1 LGRAFQSLDQPA
13 AYAAGLGYYDAVTN
27 ANVCVSEPSLNPL
40 RMNHR
45 KHVSA
50 LLALSALQL
59 IPVACKDK
67 TPPRPPPDAAVPT
80 PLPPAPEAASPE
92 SFRVKFETTKGD
104 FTVEVTRAWAPK
116 GADRFYRLVTEGYF
130 KDIRFFR
137 VLPGFMAQFGLSGNP
152 ALNEKFDALRIAD
165 DPVTQSNKRG
175 MLTFA
180 TAGPNTRT
188 NQFFIN
194 YGDNAS
200 LDVQGF
206 SPFGRVVDGMKVVD
220 AMYGGYGEGA
230 PNGAGPSQ
238 DSIAKK
244 GNEYLQRAFP
254 KLDYIKSATIVK

>member
-1 LGRAFQSLDQPA
+1 
-13 AYAAGLGYYDAVTN
+13 
-27 ANVCVSEPSLNPL
+27 
-40 RMNHR
+40 MNLR
-45 KHVSA
+45 KHAPA
-50 LLALSALQL
+50 LLALLALPL
-59 IPVACKDK
+59 ISVACKEK
-67 TPPRPPPDAAVPT
+67 SPPVPPQEAAEPT
-80 PLPPAPEAASPE
+80 PLPPSTPPDAASPD
-92 SFRVKFETTKGD
+92 SFRVKFTTTKGN
-104 FTVEVTRAWAPK
+104 FTVVVNRAWAPK
-116 GADRFYRLVTEGYF
+116 GADRFHRLVSEGYF

-152 ALNEKFDALRIAD
+152 ALNAKMDTLRIPD

-180 TAGPNTRT
+180 TAGPNTRS

-194 YGDNAS
+194 YGDNTS

-230 PNGAGPSQ
+230 PSGAGPSQ
-238 DSIAKK
+238 ELIVTQ

>member
-1 LGRAFQSLDQPA
+1 
-13 AYAAGLGYYDAVTN
+13 
-27 ANVCVSEPSLNPL
+27 
-40 RMNHR
+40 MNHR
-45 KHVSA
+45 KHASA
-50 LLALSALQL
+50 LLALLALEL

-67 TPPRPPPDAAVPT
+67 TPPTPAAETAAPTPLPAPLPPPPDAA
-80 PLPPAPEAASPE
+80 APE
-92 SFRVKFETTKGD
+92 SFRVKFQTTKGD
-104 FTVEVTRAWAPK
+104 FTVEVNRAWAPK

-137 VLPGFMAQFGLSGNP
+137 VLPGFMAQFGLSGDP
-152 ALNEKFDALRIAD
+152 ALNAKMDTLRIPD

-194 YGDNAS
+194 YADNTT
-200 LDVQGF
+200 LDMQGF

-230 PNGAGPSQ
+230 PDGAGPSQ
-238 DSIAKK
+238 DSIKEK
-244 GNEYLQRAFP
+244 GNGYLRRAFP

>member
-1 LGRAFQSLDQPA
+1 MRSRHSAMTRPK
-13 AYAAGLGYYDAVTN
+13 N
-27 ANVCVSEPSLNPL
+27 ASV
-40 RMNHR
+40 
-45 KHVSA
+45 
-50 LLALSALQL
+50 LLALLALQL

-67 TPPRPPPDAAVPT
+67 TPPAPPPEAAAPT
-80 PLPPAPEAASPE
+80 PLPPTPDAAAPE

-104 FTVEVTRAWAPK
+104 FTVEVTRAWAPR
-116 GADRFYRLVTEGYF
+116 GANRFYRLVTEGYF

-152 ALNEKFDALRIAD
+152 ALNAKMDSLRIPD

-180 TAGPNTRT
+180 TAGPNTRS

-206 SPFGRVVDGMKVVD
+206 SPFGRVVDGMTVVD

-230 PNGAGPSQ
+230 PNGHGPRQ
-238 DSIAKK
+238 DLIATQ

-254 KLDYIKSATIVK
+254 KLDYIKSATIVR

>member
-1 LGRAFQSLDQPA
+1 
-13 AYAAGLGYYDAVTN
+13 
-27 ANVCVSEPSLNPL
+27 
-40 RMNHR
+40 MNHR
-45 KHVSA
+45 KHTSA

-67 TPPRPPPDAAVPT
+67 APPVPPQEAAVVT
-80 PLPPAPEAASPE
+80 PLAPPPEAASPE

-130 KDIRFFR
+130 KDVRFFR
-137 VLPGFMAQFGLSGNP
+137 ALPGFMAQFGLSGNP
-152 ALNEKFDALRIAD
+152 ALNAKMDSLRIPD

-175 MLTFA
+175 MVTFA
-180 TAGPNTRT
+180 TSGPNTRS

-194 YGDNAS
+194 YRDNGS
-200 LDVQGF
+200 LDFQGF
-206 SPFGRVVDGMKVVD
+206 SPFGKVVDGLTVVD

-230 PNGAGPSQ
+230 PNGLGPSQ
-238 DSIAKK
+238 DLIATK

>member
-1 LGRAFQSLDQPA
+1 MNSRYL
-13 AYAAGLGYYDAVTN
+13 GLGLIAV
-27 ANVCVSEPSLNPL
+27 
-40 RMNHR
+40 
-45 KHVSA
+45 
-50 LLALSALQL
+50 QL

-67 TPPRPPPDAAVPT
+67 TPPVPPPGAAEPTPVPPTADAA
-80 PLPPAPEAASPE
+80 APE

-104 FTVEVTRAWAPK
+104 FTVQVTRAWAPK

-130 KDIRFFR
+130 KDVRFFR

-152 ALNEKFDALRIAD
+152 ALNAKMASLRIPD

-180 TAGPNTRT
+180 TAGPNTRS

-200 LDVQGF
+200 LDSQGF
-206 SPFGRVVDGMKVVD
+206 SPFGSVVEGMKVVD
-220 AMYGGYGEGA
+220 AMYGGYGEGV
-230 PNGAGPSQ
+230 PNGPGPSQ
-238 DSIAKK
+238 DSIVQK

>member
-1 LGRAFQSLDQPA
+1 
-13 AYAAGLGYYDAVTN
+13 
-27 ANVCVSEPSLNPL
+27 
-40 RMNHR
+40 M
-45 KHVSA
+45 KHPKHASV
-50 LLALSALQL
+50 LLALLALQL

-67 TPPRPPPDAAVPT
+67 TPPAPP
-80 PLPPAPEAASPE
+80 PEAAAPTPPPPTPDVAAPE

-116 GADRFYRLVTEGYF
+116 GADRFYRLVSEGYF

-152 ALNEKFDALRIAD
+152 ALNAKMDSLRIPD

-180 TAGPNTRT
+180 TAGPNTRSS
-188 NQFFIN
+188 QFFIN

-200 LDVQGF
+200 LDMQGF
-206 SPFGRVVDGMKVVD
+206 SPFGRVVDGMTVVD

-230 PNGAGPSQ
+230 PNGRGPSQ
-238 DSIAKK
+238 DLITTK

-254 KLDYIKSATIVK
+254 KLDYIKSATIVR

>member
-1 LGRAFQSLDQPA
+1 
-13 AYAAGLGYYDAVTN
+13 
-27 ANVCVSEPSLNPL
+27 
-40 RMNHR
+40 M
-45 KHVSA
+45 KHCKHASA
-50 LLALSALQL
+50 LLAILALPL

-67 TPPRPPPDAAVPT
+67 TPPTPAPGAAVTT
-80 PLPPAPEAASPE
+80 PLPPPPDAASPE
-92 SFRVKFETTKGD
+92 SFRVKFATTKGD

-116 GADRFYRLVTEGYF
+116 GADRFYRLVKEGYF

-137 VLPGFMAQFGLSGNP
+137 VLPGFMAQFGMSGNP
-152 ALNEKFDALRIAD
+152 ALNAKMDTLRIPD

-175 MLTFA
+175 MVTFA
-180 TAGPNTRT
+180 TSGPNTRS

-194 YGDNAS
+194 YSNNAS
-200 LDVQGF
+200 LDSQGF
-206 SPFGRVVDGMKVVD
+206 SPFGRVVDGLTVVD

-230 PNGAGPSQ
+230 PNGLGPSQ

>member
-1 LGRAFQSLDQPA
+1 
-13 AYAAGLGYYDAVTN
+13 
-27 ANVCVSEPSLNPL
+27 
-40 RMNHR
+40 MNHR
-45 KHVSA
+45 KHASV
-50 LLALSALQL
+50 LLAIAALQL
-59 IPVACKDK
+59 ISVACKEK
-67 TPPRPPPDAAVPT
+67 TPPPVPPSEAAVPA
-80 PLPPAPEAASPE
+80 PLAPPADAVSPD
-92 SFRVKFETTKGD
+92 SFRVRFETTKGV

-152 ALNEKFDALRIAD
+152 ALNARMDSLRITD
-165 DPVTQSNKRG
+165 DPVTQSNQRG

-180 TAGPNTRT
+180 TAGPNTRS
-188 NQFFIN
+188 NQFFIS

-200 LDVQGF
+200 LDTQGF

-230 PNGAGPSQ
+230 PNGPGPSQ
-238 DSIAKK
+238 DSIKTK

-254 KLDYIKSATIVK
+254 RLDYIKSATIVK